1 MTWKASANFTSHRS
15 WTAMDFSCYYLFV
28 SRTHLM
34 RTNESLTGNMPKIVK
49 SWNDFMEVNVG
60 FIMTWGMSETK
71 TRNWSAKFIPEHLHL
86 TSASTHTVCSSYA
99 NNLFR
104 VFRIQMT
111 YLAYLR
117 EKNLKRP
124 SSNSCP
130 NGEVHVRPPFWSR
143 QCKCWENRES
153 RKPSQLTII
162 KNYREPLEER

>member
-1 MTWKASANFTSHRS
+1 
-15 WTAMDFSCYYLFV
+15 
-28 SRTHLM
+28 
-34 RTNESLTGNMPKIVK
+34 MPKIVK

-60 FIMTWGMSETK
+60 FLMTWGMSETK

-130 NGEVHVRPPFWSR
+130 NGEVHVRNPFWSR
-143 QCKCWENRES
+143 QCKCRENRES
-153 RKPSQLTII
+153 RNPPSLPLLKTIASLW
-162 KNYREPLEER
+162 KSGKANNEHFNKKFLHEEITLFSYQA